1 MWPVCA
7 HQGTRLISFGPRL
20 LAFRRPAIMNNSAGL
35 QAVLANPRAVPTLAL
50 CLASG
55 VLKLKL
61 IVVEL
66 LGAVW

>member
-1 MWPVCA
+1 
-7 HQGTRLISFGPRL
+7 
-20 LAFRRPAIMNNSAGL
+20 MNNSAGL